1 MANPYRRTTRMFN
14 RIKSALRRTKAA
26 GARWIDRLLQETSDH
41 YGCFFPKR
49 AGGFYSGFLQIIF
62 SRIRINDCQKEVLRR
77 IPEGSVIVYAHKYK
91 SYFDYLFYHSRYSR
105 EGLPVPEIGL
115 DYRFLLLQPMSR
127 IFRIVLA
134 HTRYF
139 LQKLAVQ
146 NPYDSG
152 YIRRELINGRSG
164 LLALVEKGGFYL
176 RFVKSNPDPLRYLI
190 EMQKTLDRPIVI
202 VPQLLFFGKKPPR
215 SIPSLMDM
223 LFGSEENPGKMRR
236 ILAMLRK
243 PESIFLEISEPVNL
257 MSFLALPEYRDLSS
271 GKQAMALRRKLLHQI
286 NRHRQSITGPVLKS
300 PDELKE
306 NILTNDR
313 LRSFI
318 EHYAETRKIPLPK
331 AYREADGYIDEI
343 MAKYNI
349 NMIRISAVAVRWLI
363 NVMFDGVSVNM
374 GVLNRIKEMSR
385 KGPLILVP
393 CHKSHIDYLILSYI
407 LFQNDMPCPH
417 IAAGKNLSFW
427 PLGPIFRSGGA
438 FFIRRTFKGAV
449 LYSKVFAEY
458 VHKLLEEGFNI
469 EFFIEGGR
477 SRTGKLLQPKLG
489 LLSILLSAF
498 REGAGDD
505 LILVP
510 VFIGYDR
517 VLEESAY
524 LHELEG
530 GEKRPESLIQV
541 FKARKFL
548 AKRYGRIYIRFHEG
562 ISLNDLLARQGTPIQ
577 EMTIKA
583 QNQLCRQLGYQ
594 LVSAIDKVSVITPH
608 AVLAGAILNGGRQR
622 FSKGHLMEDV
632 QTYMTYLVSQ
642 RMILAD
648 TLLMDPTHAFDAA
661 MDAYVQ
667 RKFIEPVSGDGD
679 APSSETIYTI
689 NASKR
694 PALEYYKN
702 NCVSALVPAA
712 FTALSILDKDAFQFS
727 GSDIY
732 GGFRFLQE
740 FFINEFSHDADKT
753 PEFFVH
759 KNIKAFIDD
768 AILSPHPTLPDTYN
782 LTSAG
787 YRKLKLFSGF
797 LTTYF
802 ESYWVTLHFFM
813 RYPKNFIEAKD
824 RIKKVQSMGH
834 RLYKKK
840 EIERPEAISIIN
852 FKNAV
857 DYFSAHGIRGSEDE
871 EPIAFF
877 MDRIGRYLDLLRS

>member
-1 MANPYRRTTRMFN
+1 MFKSVKANLR
-14 RIKSALRRTKAA
+14 RIKD
-26 GARWIDRLLQETSDH
+26 GGGRWIDRMLQGTSDH
-41 YGCFFPKR
+41 FRCFLPRKER
-49 AGGFYSGFLQIIF
+49 GFSSNLFRLLF
-62 SRIRINDCQKEVLRR
+62 SRIRMDERQIRVIRS
-77 IPEGSVIVYAHKYK
+77 IPEGAVVVYAHKYK
-91 SYFDYLFYHSRYSR
+91 SYFDFLFYHSRYTK
-105 EGLPVPEIGL
+105 EKLPVPEIGF
-115 DYRFLLLQPMSR
+115 DYRFLLLQPVSR
-127 IFRIVLA
+127 IFRIFLS
-134 HTRYF
+134 HIRYF
-139 LQKLAVQ
+139 FQKLAIQ

-152 YIRRELINGRSG
+152 YIRRELANGRAG

-190 EMQKTLDRPIVI
+190 ETQKTIDRPIFI
-202 VPQLLFFGKKPPR
+202 VPQLLFFGKKPAR
-215 SIPSLMDM
+215 STPSIMDM
-223 LFGSEENPGKMRR
+223 LFGSEENPGKTRR
-236 ILAMLRK
+236 IFAMLKK
-243 PESIFLEISEPVNL
+243 PESIFLEISEPVDL
-257 MSFLALPEYRDLSS
+257 TQFLALPKIAGLSP
-271 GKQAMALRRKLLHQI
+271 GKQALALRRRLLIQI

-300 PDELKE
+300 REELKE

-313 LRSFI
+313 LRSFM
-318 EHYAETRKIPLPK
+318 EHHADTRKIPLYK
-331 AYREADGYIDEI
+331 VYKEADGYINEI
-343 MAKYNI
+343 AAKYNI
-349 NMIRISAVAVRWLI
+349 NMIRISALAVRWLT

-374 GVLNRIKEMSR
+374 EVLNRIKEMSR
-385 KGPLILVP
+385 RGPLVLVP

-407 LFQNDMPCPH
+407 LFRNNMPCPH

-449 LYSKVFAEY
+449 LYSKVFSEY
-458 VHKLLEEGFNI
+458 VYKILEEGFNI

-489 LLSILLSAF
+489 LLSILLNAF

-505 LILVP
+505 LIFVP

-530 GEKRPESLIQV
+530 GEKKPESLVQV
-541 FKARKFL
+541 IRARKFL
-548 AKRYGRIYIRFHEG
+548 KRRYGRIYIRFHDG
-562 ISLNDLLARQGTPIQ
+562 ISLNDLLAAQGKTIQ
-577 EMTIKA
+577 DMTIKE
-583 QNQLCRQLGYQ
+583 QNQMCRHLGYQ
-594 LVSAIDKVSVITPH
+594 LVNAIDKVSVVTPH
-608 AVLAGAILNGGRQR
+608 AVVAGAILNGGKQR
-622 FSKGHLMEDV
+622 FSYGHLMDDV
-632 QTYMTYLVSQ
+632 QTYMNYLGSQHVS
-642 RMILAD
+642 LAD
-648 TLLMDPTHAFDAA
+648 TLLMDPAHAFDYVL
-661 MDAYVQ
+661 DAYVQ
-667 RKFIEPVSGDGD
+667 RKFVEPVSEDKD
-679 APSSETIYTI
+679 AAPAERTFSVNI
-689 NASKR
+689 SKR

-702 NCVSALVPAA
+702 NCVGAMIPAA

-732 GGFRFLQE
+732 AGYRFLQA

-753 PEFFVH
+753 AEFFVH

-787 YRKLKLFSGF
+787 FRKLKLFSAF

-802 ESYWVTLHFFM
+802 ESYWITLNFFN

-824 RIKKVQSMGH
+824 RIKKIHSMGN

-840 EIERPEAISIIN
+840 EIEHPEAISIIN

-857 DYFSAHGIRGSEDE
+857 DYFSTQGIRGSEDE
-871 EPIAFF
+871 EPIGFY
-877 MDRIGRYLDLLRS
+877 MNRIRRYLDLLRP

>member
-1 MANPYRRTTRMFN
+1 MFKLVKSRIR
-14 RIKSALRRTKAA
+14 RIKA
-26 GARWIDRLLQETSDH
+26 GGDGWIDRVLKGTSDH
-41 YGCFFPKR
+41 YRCFFPKR
-49 AGGFYSGFLQIIF
+49 KSGCLKALFEIIF
-62 SRIRINDCQKEVLRR
+62 SGIRVDESQI
-77 IPEGSVIVYAHKYK
+77 SVIRKIPQDAIVIYAHKYK
-91 SYFDYLFYHSRYSR
+91 SYFDYLFYHTRYTK
-105 EGLPVPEIGL
+105 ENLPVPEIGF
-115 DYRFLLLQPMSR
+115 DYRFFLLQPVSRSVR
-127 IFRIVLA
+127 IFLA

-139 LQKLAVQ
+139 FQKLALQ

-152 YIRRELINGRSG
+152 YIRRELAGGRSG

-190 EMQKTLDRPIVI
+190 EMQATLDRPVFI
-202 VPQLLFFGKKPPR
+202 VPQLLFFGKKPLR
-215 SIPSLMDM
+215 STPSFMDM
-223 LFGSEENPGKMRR
+223 LFGSEENPGRIRR
-236 ILAMLRK
+236 IFAMLKK

-257 MSFLALPEYRDLSS
+257 KEFMALPENRDLSP
-271 GKQAMALRRKLLHQI
+271 GKQALALRQRLLIQI

-300 PDELKE
+300 LEELKE

-313 LRSFI
+313 LRAYM
-318 EHYAETRKIPLPK
+318 EHYAENRKIPLYK
-331 AYREADGYIDEI
+331 VYKEADGYIDEI
-343 MAKYNI
+343 AAKYNI
-349 NMIRISAVAVRWLI
+349 NMIRISAMGVKWLI
-363 NVMFDGVSVNM
+363 NGMFEGVSVNTE
-374 GVLNRIKEMSR
+374 VLNRIKAMSR
-385 KGPLILVP
+385 RGPLVLVP

-449 LYSKVFAEY
+449 LYSKVFSEY
-458 VHKLLEEGFNI
+458 VYKILEEGFNI

-498 REGAGDD
+498 REGANED
-505 LILVP
+505 LIFVP
-510 VFIGYDR
+510 VFVGYDR

-530 GEKRPESLIQV
+530 GEKKPESLLQV
-541 FKARKFL
+541 VKARKFL
-548 AKRYGRIYIRFHEG
+548 KRRYGRIYIRFHDG
-562 ISLNDLLARQGTPIQ
+562 ISLTDLLARQGTTIQ
-577 EMTIKA
+577 DMTVKE
-583 QNQLCRQLGYQ
+583 QNRFCRQLGYQ
-594 LVSAIDKVSVITPH
+594 LVNSIDKVSVITPH
-608 AVLAGAILNGGRQR
+608 AVVAGAILNGGRQR
-622 FSKGHLMEDV
+622 FSLNHLMDDV
-632 QTYMTYLVSQ
+632 QTYINYLMAQKAS
-642 RMILAD
+642 LAD
-648 TLLMDPTHAFDAA
+648 TLLMDPTHAFDYVI
-661 MDAYVQ
+661 DAYIQ
-667 RKFIEPVSGDGD
+667 RKFIEPLSEDKD
-679 APSSETIYTI
+679 TAPEEKGFSI
-689 NASKR
+689 NVSKR

-702 NCVSALVPAA
+702 NCVNAFIPAA
-712 FTALSILDKDAFQFS
+712 YTALSILEKDAFQFS

-732 GGFRFLQE
+732 AGYRFLQE

-787 YRKLKLFSGF
+787 FRKLKLFSAF

-802 ESYWVTLHFFM
+802 ESYWVTLNFFA

-824 RIKKVQSMGH
+824 RIKKAQSMAN

-840 EIERPEAISIIN
+840 EIEHPEAISIIN

-857 DYFSAHGIRGSEDE
+857 DYFVAHGIRGAEDE
-871 EPIAFF
+871 EPIGFY
-877 MDRIGRYLDLLRS
+877 MNRIRRYMDLLHS

>member
-1 MANPYRRTTRMFN
+1 MFKSVKSKIR
-14 RIKSALRRTKAA
+14 RIK
-26 GARWIDRLLQETSDH
+26 ARGESWIDRLLQGTSDH
-41 YGCFFPKR
+41 YRCFFPKR
-49 AGGFYSGFLQIIF
+49 EGGFSSGLFRVIF
-62 SRIRINDCQKEVLRR
+62 SGIRMDERQINVIRK
-77 IPEGSVIVYAHKYK
+77 IPEDAVVIYAHKYK
-91 SYFDYLFYHSRYSR
+91 SYFDYLFYHTRYTK
-105 EGLPVPEIGL
+105 ENLPVPEIGF
-115 DYRFLLLQPMSR
+115 DYRFLLLQPVPR
-127 IFRIVLA
+127 IFRIFLA

-139 LQKLAVQ
+139 FQKLAIQ

-152 YIRRELINGRSG
+152 YIRRELASGRSG
-164 LLALVEKGGFYL
+164 LLSLVEKGGFYL

-190 EMQKTLDRPIVI
+190 EMQTSMDRPIFI
-202 VPQLLFFGKKPPR
+202 VPQLLFFGKKPLR
-215 SIPSLMDM
+215 STPSIMDM
-223 LFGSEENPGKMRR
+223 LFGSEENPGRVRR
-236 ILAMLRK
+236 IFAMLKK

-257 MSFLALPEYRDLSS
+257 KDFMALPENRALSS
-271 GKQAMALRRKLLHQI
+271 GKQALALRRKLLVQI

-313 LRSFI
+313 LRGFM
-318 EHYAETRKIPLPK
+318 EHHAETRKMPLYK
-331 AYREADGYIDEI
+331 VYKEADGYINEI
-343 MAKYNI
+343 AAKYNI
-349 NMIRISAVAVRWLI
+349 HMIRISAMAIKWLI
-363 NVMFDGVSVNM
+363 SVMFEGVSINM
-374 GVLNRIKEMSR
+374 AVLTRIKEMSR
-385 KGPLILVP
+385 RGPLILVP
-393 CHKSHIDYLILSYI
+393 CHKSHIDYLILSFI

-449 LYSKVFAEY
+449 LYSKVFSEY
-458 VHKLLEEGFNI
+458 VYKILEEGFNI

-498 REGAGDD
+498 REGGGDD
-505 LILVP
+505 LIFVP

-530 GEKRPESLIQV
+530 GEKKPESLLQV
-541 FKARKFL
+541 IKARKFL
-548 AKRYGRIYIRFHEG
+548 KRRYGRIYIRFHDG
-562 ISLNDLLARQGTPIQ
+562 ISLNDLLAQQGKTIQ
-577 EMTIKA
+577 EMTVKE
-583 QNQLCRQLGYQ
+583 QNGLCRQLGYQ
-594 LVSAIDKVSVITPH
+594 LVNAIDKVSVITPH
-608 AVLAGAILNGGRQR
+608 AVVAGAILNGGKQR
-622 FSKGHLMEDV
+622 FSYGHLMDDV
-632 QTYMTYLVSQ
+632 QTYMNYLMSQKVS
-642 RMILAD
+642 LAD
-648 TLLMDPTHAFDAA
+648 TLLMDPSHAFDYVL
-661 MDAYVQ
+661 DAYVQ
-667 RKFIEPVSGDGD
+667 RKFIEPVSEDKD
-679 APSSETIYTI
+679 ASSSERVFSI
-689 NASKR
+689 NDAKR

-727 GSDIY
+727 GSDVY
-732 GGFRFLQE
+732 GGYRFLQD
-740 FFINEFSHDADKT
+740 FFINEFSHDSDKT
-753 PEFFVH
+753 AEFFVH

-787 YRKLKLFSGF
+787 FRKLKLFSAF

-802 ESYWVTLHFFM
+802 ESYWVTLNFFV

-824 RIKKVQSMGH
+824 RIKKVQSMGN

-857 DYFSAHGIRGSEDE
+857 DYFTAHGIRGSEDE
-871 EPIAFF
+871 EPIGFY
-877 MDRIGRYLDLLRS
+877 MNRIRRYLDLLRP